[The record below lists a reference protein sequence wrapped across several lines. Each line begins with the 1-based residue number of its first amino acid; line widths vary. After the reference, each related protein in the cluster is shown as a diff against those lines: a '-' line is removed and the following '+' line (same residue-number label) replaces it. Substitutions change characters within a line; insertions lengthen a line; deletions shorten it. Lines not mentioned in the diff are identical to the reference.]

1 MTRVLSYLSVF
12 AVAGG
17 LAIAMIGAVEAS
29 SPAGAATLPNMSR
42 VETDVTPAHCRR
54 YYHCERVC
62 KRRWYGKRKCRE
74 DCHRC

>member
-1 MTRVLSYLSVF
+1 MTKVLSYLGVF

-17 LAIAMIGAVEAS
+17 LAIAMIGAVGAS
-29 SPAGAATLPNMSR
+29 SGASAATLPNMSR

-74 DCHRC
+74 VCHRC